1 MNIFQCDIGKVI
13 AQNRRQDQQ
22 DGVRADAIYLLP
34 GNDLYRFYCGE
45 EQTKEEADVVD
56 LTGQDPD
63 QDEHQDIV
71 MTGAGMQIIDL
82 TDAD

>member
-34 GNDLYRFYCGE
+34 GNDLYRFY
-45 EQTKEEADVVD
+45 
-56 LTGQDPD
+56 
-63 QDEHQDIV
+63 
-71 MTGAGMQIIDL
+71 
-82 TDAD
+82 